1 MKKLYDLVVDKI
13 SLITSDKKPAVEKA
27 NSKFFSVT
35 KLKRWWTEEQ
45 IQKLQEIKKQYQK
58 S

>member
-1 MKKLYDLVVDKI
+1 MKKLYDLVVNKI

-35 KLKRWWTEEQ
+35 KFKR
-45 IQKLQEIKKQYQK
+45 
-58 S
+58 